1 MRVLSFQAAPV
12 ALAINNSRASFPNIM
27 ITNSGSQRF
36 DVLKG
41 PFTKNDQFT
50 ASPFSDAFLFIP
62 DVPFNIA
69 NSVLPALN
77 HQGAQEKRALLE
89 GREEELYR
97 RGNVDMRYMRWLREM
112 AERERERMEKRA
124 EEAEKPEL
132 TLGYVTEDVSERDD
146 CIPIFVFWLTLL

>member
-1 MRVLSFQAAPV
+1 
-12 ALAINNSRASFPNIM
+12 M

-62 DVPFNIA
+62 NVPFA
-69 NSVLPALN
+69 VASAVLPALN

-97 RGNVDMRYMRWLREM
+97 KGNVDMRYMRWLKEM
-112 AERERERMEKRA
+112 AEREEKRMEMEKRA
-124 EEAEKPEL
+124 GEARPKPGPQEL
-132 TLGYVTEDVSERDD
+132 TVGYVTKDVG
-146 CIPIFVFWLTLL
+146 TLSISLVLLRVC